1 MRRSSFRPPY
11 EREARRRH
19 PLTGHSR
26 TQHGEATR
34 GHVIHWAPV
43 YDWVF
48 GGILRRT
55 HGAVVDLAALSA
67 GERALDVGCGTGS
80 LAVALKASAG
90 PTGSVHGI
98 DASQEMIKV
107 ARHNASRA
115 GVDLNFQVGLAEAIP
130 FPNGTFD
137 LVVSQL
143 AIHHLPDDLKQS
155 AFAEMYRVLKSDGR
169 CLIIDFEPPKSVPW
183 RLVARIVL
191 GREMM
196 RISVTDYRVLLENT
210 GFTKVETGRTRYR
223 LLSFVRGQVAR

>member
-1 MRRSSFRPPY
+1 MRDHF
-11 EREARRRH
+11 
-19 PLTGHSR
+19 HSR

-55 HGAVVDLAALSA
+55 HGAVVVLAALSA

-98 DASQEMIKV
+98 DASQEMIEV
-107 ARHNASRA
+107 ARRNATRA
-115 GVDLNFQVGLAEAIP
+115 GVDVSFQEGLAEAIP

-155 AFAEMYRVLKSDGR
+155 AFAEMYRVLKAGGR
-169 CLIIDFEPPKSVPW
+169 CLIIDFEPPRSLPG
-183 RLVARIVL
+183 RLIARMVL
-191 GREMM
+191 GSEMI
-196 RISVTDYRVLLENT
+196 RVNVADYRVPLESA
-210 GFTKVETGRTRYR
+210 GFIEV
-223 LLSFVRGQVAR
+223 

>member
-1 MRRSSFRPPY
+1 MRDHF
-11 EREARRRH
+11 H
-19 PLTGHSR
+19 FG

-67 GERALDVGCGTGS
+67 RKRALDVGCGTGS

-98 DASQEMIKV
+98 DASQEMIEV
-107 ARHNASRA
+107 ARRNASKA
-115 GVDLNFQVGLAEAIP
+115 AVDVKFQVGLAEAIP

-155 AFAEMYRVLKSDGR
+155 GK
-169 CLIIDFEPPKSVPW
+169 W
-183 RLVARIVL
+183 
-191 GREMM
+191 
-196 RISVTDYRVLLENT
+196 
-210 GFTKVETGRTRYR
+210 
-223 LLSFVRGQVAR
+223 